1 LVEART
7 RDVAMPRIAT
17 VSDREGRF
25 QITGL
30 HPGSWWIGV
39 EALGYEPTS
48 REGVEAGDRE
58 LDIQL
63 ERAGQ
68 VRVKVVA
75 ADGAHVNRFT
85 VAFLYESQSS
95 PAGAEPV
102 HYLPDREI
110 GPADHASDGFATIA
124 GIRTTGRIRRHV
136 LRVGADGHAATL
148 STPFEAKR
156 DEPVQLVIRLVRGG
170 AVVGRV
176 VDATKRPV
184 VGAIVVTA
192 ERGTAVTALD
202 EGVYRTGIAGFAATR
217 TEVRADDDGRFR
229 IDGLAAA
236 DYVLFVAHPSHCATV
251 YHGLKID
258 GDGEHTI
265 PDIRLVRGT
274 RISGAAALDGR
285 LQGQVRIQLG
295 PARGT
300 AAVTPTAGSN
310 QATFAV
316 AYSDNAGRFVLPRR
330 LPPGRYVVHAWKQLP
345 DGDALG
351 SLMQIRQTQR
361 EITLVPGQ
369 ETLELRFDI
378 WH

>member
-1 LVEART
+1 
-7 RDVAMPRIAT
+7 
-17 VSDREGRF
+17 
-25 QITGL
+25 
-30 HPGSWWIGV
+30 
-39 EALGYEPTS
+39 
-48 REGVEAGDRE
+48 
-58 LDIQL
+58 
-63 ERAGQ
+63 
-68 VRVKVVA
+68 
-75 ADGAHVNRFT
+75 
-85 VAFLYESQSS
+85 
-95 PAGAEPV
+95 
-102 HYLPDREI
+102 
-110 GPADHASDGFATIA
+110 
-124 GIRTTGRIRRHV
+124 V
-136 LRVGADGHAATL
+136 LRVAADGHAATL